1 MKIGIIGGS
10 FDPIHFGH
18 LIMAEHLRIEKKL
31 NKIIFIPTGYAPH
44 KKYLNSGKTRI
55 EMVNIAIEDNEHF
68 LTSDIEIK
76 KNKATYTIETLKEL
90 KSKYPKC
97 DFYFII
103 GLDNLYN
110 LETWNEVENLGQ
122 LTKFL
127 VSHRIFNETLNNK
140 TMEEKCLEL
149 SEKYN
154 MKIEI
159 VDTPIIEISSSN
171 IRKRVKEDLSINYLT
186 PRRVIEYIE
195 NNRLYK

>member
-76 KNKATYTIETLKEL
+76 KNKTTYTIETLKEL

-103 GLDNLYN
+103 G
-110 LETWNEVENLGQ
+110 
-122 LTKFL
+122 
-127 VSHRIFNETLNNK
+127 
-140 TMEEKCLEL
+140 
-149 SEKYN
+149 
-154 MKIEI
+154 
-159 VDTPIIEISSSN
+159 
-171 IRKRVKEDLSINYLT
+171 
-186 PRRVIEYIE
+186 
-195 NNRLYK
+195 RLFQFFSC

>member
-1 MKIGIIGGS
+1 
-10 FDPIHFGH
+10 
-18 LIMAEHLRIEKKL
+18 
-31 NKIIFIPTGYAPH
+31 
-44 KKYLNSGKTRI
+44 
-55 EMVNIAIEDNEHF
+55 MVNIAIEDNEHF

-76 KNKATYTIETLKEL
+76 KNKTTYTIETLKEL